1 MREEGNVLV
10 VLALANDLRTPS
22 YIVLH
27 QIGLDWFIN
36 ACMSVSS
43 SSHPFP
49 SQVVGLDYY

>member
-1 MREEGNVLV
+1 MREEGNVVV